1 MVKNWMQK
9 VDKSMKKKGT
19 EGAFTRWC
27 HNKGFKSVH
36 KCAVET
42 KSRYKDQKWKRAE
55 NPRAALR
62 DYRRA
67 TLALVFEKAAKKERH
82 HRR

>member
-9 VDKSMKKKGT
+9 VDKSMERKGT
-19 EGAFTRWC
+19 VGAFTRWC
-27 HNKGFKSVH
+27 NDKGYKSVH
-36 KCAVET
+36 KCAQAT
-42 KSRYKDQKWKRAE
+42 KDKYKDQKWKRAS

-67 TLALVFEKAAKKERH
+67 TLALVFEKAAKKK